1 MIENGDSRIWFIQA
15 KRVSRIAGIG
25 LRAIVDE
32 ALSKTEQPPT
42 VLLAIVA
49 ADVSKKAHESF
60 AQYAAQRGIGQPN
73 LWPRSL
79 IEARLYSER
88 PDLLFAYFGIST
100 SGRQRG
106 RETTVRRNIAL
117 KRNLRRDF
125 RKPAKDQKRGV
136 PYGQF
141 AYGAVIVRS
150 IDDSAYPDVD
160 ESPGISSWF
169 KAETYDFY
177 FNGLEVILN
186 IQYVL
191 SRRDGSWSPIEYER
205 PYSSADGLLV
215 KCFVIGRIPYRLIV
229 DYDLEGDEYYQ
240 EPQLFC
246 IFGEAGEPYEGIRYY
261 SVDEPY
267 LQRFDPGR
275 LRPLPTWDEKRE
287 PRTSKGW
294 HFEADG

>member
-1 MIENGDSRIWFIQA
+1 MWFIQA
-15 KRVSRIAGIG
+15 KRVTRIAATG

-32 ALSKTEQPPT
+32 GLSKTDLPPAI
-42 VLLAIVA
+42 LLAIVS

-60 AQYAAQRGIGQPN
+60 TEYAATRGIGQAY

-100 SGRQRG
+100 SGRQRE

-117 KRNLRRDF
+117 KRNLRRDL
-125 RKPAKDQKRGV
+125 RKPVKDQKRGA
-136 PYGQF
+136 PYSQF
-141 AYGAVIVRS
+141 AYGALIVRS
-150 IDDSAYPDVD
+150 IDDSAYPEVD
-160 ESPGISSWF
+160 DSPGISSWF
-169 KAETYDFY
+169 KVETYDFY
-177 FNGLEVILN
+177 FNGIEVILN

-191 SRRDGSWSPIEYER
+191 SRPDASWSPIEYQR
-205 PYSSADGLLV
+205 PYSATDGHLV

-267 LQRFDPGR
+267 LQRFEPVR
-275 LRPLPTWDEKRE
+275 LRPLPTWDEKKE
-287 PRTSKGW
+287 PRTSEGW
-294 HFEADG
+294 HLGADA